1 MGPIPTWHS
10 SRRSAKRDELEGG
23 IVRVAK
29 AGRTGKPS
37 EQRGA
42 TFTGR
47 VWADP
52 VLPAEDG
59 IMVSNVFF
67 EPAART
73 HWHRHE
79 LAQVLQVLAGEG
91 RVQSRDGS
99 GSKLQAGDTVHIPAG
114 EEHWHGAAP
123 ESYLL
128 HLAVSVGVTEWLE
141 AVSAEDYASAAG

>member
-1 MGPIPTWHS
+1 
-10 SRRSAKRDELEGG
+10 
-23 IVRVAK
+23 VAK

-42 TFTGR
+42 TFTGS

-52 VLPAEDG
+52 VLPGEGG
-59 IMVSNVFF
+59 IMVTNVFF
-67 EPAART
+67 EPGART
-73 HWHRHE
+73 HWHTHE

-91 RVQSRDGS
+91 WVQSRDGT

-123 ESYLL
+123 ASYLL
-128 HLAVSVGVTEWLE
+128 HLAVSVGATDWLDAVTDD
-141 AVSAEDYASAAG
+141 DYASAMA

>member
-1 MGPIPTWHS
+1 M
-10 SRRSAKRDELEGG
+10 
-23 IVRVAK
+23 RVAK

-42 TFTGR
+42 TFTGA

-52 VLPAEDG
+52 VFPAEDG
-59 IMVSNVFF
+59 IMVNNVFF
-67 EPAART
+67 EPGART
-73 HWHRHE
+73 HWHTHE

-91 RVQSRDGS
+91 FVQSRDGT

-114 EEHWHGAAP
+114 EEHWHGAAT

-128 HLAVSVGVTEWLE
+128 HLAVSVGATDWLDAVT
-141 AVSAEDYASAAG
+141 AEEYASATSAA